1 MNSARRIIEVTV
13 IALAGLMIS
22 SCRKAETSNN
32 QKIQPVDVKTELVV
46 PQTLVDAI
54 QVSGVAKAWEDAN
67 ISPEEGGVV
76 KEWKAAKGQ
85 HVRKG
90 DVIILFKDEMLKAG
104 FEAADA
110 QYKMAEL
117 SLQKQRSVYEEKGI
131 SDLQFKN
138 LQYGRDAAKANAD
151 LMNARWE
158 RTRIRSPF
166 DGEVDNI
173 IPNVGEFA
181 PPGMPVARVVNL
193 ETIKIQAE
201 VPELY
206 SGTLSLGIP
215 AVITF
220 DALPGDTL
228 EGKVSFVSSAVSA
241 TNRTMQVE
249 VVLSNPFRKLKP
261 EMIAKVRL
269 LREIKHNAIL
279 VSANIVQLVDRDRI
293 IVYVENNG
301 RAEERRL
308 KLGGRQGLLM
318 EVLDGL
324 KLGDHLVV
332 TGYEKLVNG
341 TAVKVVNEAER
352 Q

>member
-1 MNSARRIIEVTV
+1 MNSARRIIDVIV

-22 SCRKAETSNN
+22 SCRKAETPNN
-32 QKIQPVDVKTELVV
+32 QKIQPVDVKTQLVV

-54 QVSGVAKAWEDAN
+54 QVSGVVKAWEDAN

-85 HVRKG
+85 RVKKG
-90 DVIILFKDEMLKAG
+90 DVIILLKDEMLKAG

-110 QYKMAEL
+110 QYKMAEIN
-117 SLQKQRSVYEEKGI
+117 LQKQRNVYEEKGI

-138 LQYGRDAAKANAD
+138 LEYGRDAAKANAD
-151 LMNARWE
+151 MMNVRWE
-158 RTRIRSPF
+158 RTKIRSPF

-206 SGTLSLGIP
+206 SGTLPLGIP
-215 AVITF
+215 AIITF
-220 DALPGDTL
+220 DALPDDTIK
-228 EGKVSFVSSAVSA
+228 GKVTFVGSTVSTA
-241 TNRTMQVE
+241 NRTMQVE
-249 VVLSNPFRKLKP
+249 IALPNPLRRLKP
-261 EMIAKVRL
+261 EMVAKVKL
-269 LREIKHNAIL
+269 LRETKNNAIL

-293 IVYVENNG
+293 IVYVENG
-301 RAEERRL
+301 GIGWSKVRRSPRCNRL
-308 KLGGRQGLLM
+308 SKTRQWHSSQGC
-318 EVLDGL
+318 
-324 KLGDHLVV
+324 
-332 TGYEKLVNG
+332 
-341 TAVKVVNEAER
+341 